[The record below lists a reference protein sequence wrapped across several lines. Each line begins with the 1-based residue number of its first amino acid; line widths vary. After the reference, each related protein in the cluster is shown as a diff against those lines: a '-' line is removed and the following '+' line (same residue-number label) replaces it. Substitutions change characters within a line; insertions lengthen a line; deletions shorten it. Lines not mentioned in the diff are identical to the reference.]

1 MPIVP
6 LQTVD
11 RCRIEVVMCHPSVK
25 DFTSSR
31 EELRTALESPGLMNE
46 TAPVDPRGLRAVA
59 AN

>member
-1 MPIVP
+1 
-6 LQTVD
+6 
-11 RCRIEVVMCHPSVK
+11 MCHPFVK

-31 EELRTALESPGLMNE
+31 GELRTALESPGLLNE